1 MITISEYARM
11 LEMEQ
16 DIIHLQTEG
25 LSDADLL
32 TQPPNGGNCMEWV
45 LGHIADGLATI
56 LRVLDALPPENLP
69 DLRRYRRGSAPILG
83 PAAGLLGRRMIEQ
96 RQIQAKEALDM
107 LQAAAQTR
115 LAEMDE
121 AAFDEEI
128 IIFGDQARRRGWW
141 ALFVLFHHSYHVGQL
156 EILRNIAGKT
166 DKII

>member
-56 LRVLDALPPENLP
+56 LRVLDALPPDNLP
-69 DLRRYRRGSAPILG
+69 DFSRYRRGSAPILG
-83 PAAGLLGRRMIEQ
+83 PEAGLLGRL
-96 RQIQAKEALDM
+96 KLLEALDM

-141 ALFVLFHHSYHVGQL
+141 ALFFLFHHSYHVGQL